1 MYTLLGIEHVK
12 DYPPEQ
18 VAKDLMKK
26 LDPSNDGRVS
36 RDEFIHVLMKDGI
49 YRNMINPFH

>member
-1 MYTLLGIEHVK
+1 MYTLLGIQHVE

-26 LDPSNDGRVS
+26 LDISNDGRVTK
-36 RDEFIHVLMKDGI
+36 DEFIHYLMK
-49 YRNMINPFH
+49 